1 MSHTIPDSTTLFFF
15 ALKKALHCELC
26 SVLRR
31 RPVTMMCP
39 KPNKTRAKYMLFG
52 RSTQENCARWNL
64 KIFIGRW
71 PLFQLAFCFLD
82 DSHFSLTRTAN
93 YLEGIFWELFIIH
106 LLADEFIAFILTDES
121 HKQRHNLICF
131 LLVFWS
137 RVDGHNTALNSPSI
151 MMRKRASALLQ
162 SYWTSN
168 RPPPHHL
175 SLSCARPLIKFMNH
189 GMRRLQ

>member
-52 RSTQENCARWNL
+52 RSIQENCARWNL

-71 PLFQLAFCFLD
+71 PLFQLTFCFLD

-121 HKQRHNLICF
+121 HKQRHNLIF
-131 LLVFWS
+131 LLLVFGLVLMDITLRWIHHQS
-137 RVDGHNTALNSPSI
+137 WCEREQAHCCKVIELPIGRLPIISHSFA
-151 MMRKRASALLQ
+151 RARS
-162 SYWTSN
+162 
-168 RPPPHHL
+168 
-175 SLSCARPLIKFMNH
+175 
-189 GMRRLQ
+189 